1 MELAA
6 AGVFVTGEGAHMAVT
21 KERRAMQRWKVTL
34 LRANYS
40 TIVEAP
46 DADAAMHKVLD
57 DPEEMALA
65 AAADVVQIRLAQT
78 QYEDGMRYRGEE

>member
-1 MELAA
+1 MP
-6 AGVFVTGEGAHMAVT
+6 
-21 KERRAMQRWKVTL
+21 RWKVIW

-40 TIVEAP
+40 TIVEAA
-46 DADAAMHKVLD
+46 DADAAMHKVLE

-78 QYEDGMRYRGEE
+78 QYEDGIRDRGEA

>member
-1 MELAA
+1 
-6 AGVFVTGEGAHMAVT
+6 MAVT
-21 KERRAMQRWKVTL
+21 KARRAMQRWKVTL

-40 TIVEAP
+40 TSVEAP

>member
-1 MELAA
+1 M
-6 AGVFVTGEGAHMAVT
+6 VM
-21 KERRAMQRWKVTL
+21 RWKVTL

-57 DPEEMALA
+57 DPEEMAMA
-65 AAADVVQIRLAQT
+65 AAADVVRIMLART
-78 QYEDGMRYRGEE
+78 QYKEDAHG

>member
-1 MELAA
+1 
-6 AGVFVTGEGAHMAVT
+6 
-21 KERRAMQRWKVTL
+21 MQRWKVTL

-40 TIVEAP
+40 TSVEAP

>member
-1 MELAA
+1 
-6 AGVFVTGEGAHMAVT
+6 
-21 KERRAMQRWKVTL
+21 MQRWKVTL

-46 DADAAMHKVLD
+46 DADAAMQKVLD